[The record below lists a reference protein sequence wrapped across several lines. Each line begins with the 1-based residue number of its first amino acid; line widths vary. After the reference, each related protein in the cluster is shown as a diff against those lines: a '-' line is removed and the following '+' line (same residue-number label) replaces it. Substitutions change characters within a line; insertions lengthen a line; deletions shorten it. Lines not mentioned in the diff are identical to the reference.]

1 MAQDESYWIER
12 AQSCEAR
19 FATLKEAYEP
29 ALERVKQFKTNFG
42 VRERDNGEIVI
53 DFEKFVERLGL
64 EGALELR
71 RVIDE
76 KYAVSGA
83 PGEKPRVRVAAGE

>member
-1 MAQDESYWIER
+1 MSDESHWIER

-19 FATLKEAYEP
+19 LSTLKDAYGP
-29 ALERVKQFKTNFG
+29 AIERVKQFKANFG
-42 VRERDNGEIVI
+42 VRERSNGEIDI
-53 DFEKFVERLGL
+53 DFEKFVERLGV
-64 EGALELR
+64 GAALELR

-83 PGEKPRVRVAAGE
+83 PGEKPHVRVVSGE